1 MDTDIKAKQTTLS
14 EPVSDLTDDK
24 KIRFIGFLVLLIT
37 VGFFGGWAVLAPIDG
52 AATAS
57 GFIVVKSHKRTIQH
71 LDGGIVSQ
79 LLVKDG
85 DLVKEGDL
93 LLTLDGTE
101 NKALLEMARGQYIS
115 LASQVARLEAERDNK
130 KRISYP
136 ESFNDRTDNR
146 IIEARLSEDHLFQAR
161 KAAHD
166 GEIDVLKQQIGQLQ
180 SKIAGLRALKSS
192 KQELL
197 ASYSDEVKDLKE
209 LLKEGFVDKQ
219 RIRDI
224 ERTHTS
230 NVGEIASIDSDIASN
245 QIQIGEAKLKILQIE
260 KKFQE
265 DVTGKLSEVQ
275 ASLYEVN
282 QRMLASRDKV
292 NRIDIK
298 APVSGRVLG
307 LAVHT
312 LGGVISPGS
321 PILEIVPQK
330 EELVIDAQVSTM
342 DIDRVSKGMIA
353 EVRLTAFKQAVTPVI
368 EGKVTNLSADRVVDE
383 KTGNSYYAAQVELT
397 PESLKKLSHLELIP
411 GMPVEV
417 MIKTGERTLF
427 QYLTKPISNAFAK
440 AFTED

>member
-1 MDTDIKAKQTTLS
+1 M
-14 EPVSDLTDDK
+14 
-24 KIRFIGFLVLLIT
+24 
-37 VGFFGGWAVLAPIDG
+37 
-52 AATAS
+52 
-57 GFIVVKSHKRTIQH
+57 
-71 LDGGIVSQ
+71 
-79 LLVKDG
+79 
-85 DLVKEGDL
+85 
-93 LLTLDGTE
+93 
-101 NKALLEMARGQYIS
+101 
-115 LASQVARLEAERDNK
+115 
-130 KRISYP
+130 
-136 ESFNDRTDNR
+136 
-146 IIEARLSEDHLFQAR
+146 
-161 KAAHD
+161 
-166 GEIDVLKQQIGQLQ
+166 
-180 SKIAGLRALKSS
+180 
-192 KQELL
+192 
-197 ASYSDEVKDLKE
+197 
-209 LLKEGFVDKQ
+209 KEGFVDKQ